1 MRVWVCELKLL
12 HLSRNVPLIKNQE
25 TTGSHH
31 VFFTVYCSGLV
42 LKTSS
47 PTWRS
52 SNAWR
57 HEGSDRVTLAILVTL
72 PMIGDPFL
80 VTCFRDLIVFV
91 FFSFLWRV
99 VFGPSRQWV
108 LLVMRGCIHLPNR
121 IRRCLSW
128 SSSGRRNPS
137 HYAQVFQRREAQS
150 FCWTAHPNMFLVRSR
165 VTYIVLYSISYY
177 YI

>member
-91 FFSFLWRV
+91 FFFFFVEGCLWTKPSVGLACHERLHPLTQPDPSVPILVVLRSKKSVSLRAGLPEKRGAKFLLDCA
-99 VFGPSRQWV
+99 S
-108 LLVMRGCIHLPNR
+108 
-121 IRRCLSW
+121 
-128 SSSGRRNPS
+128 
-137 HYAQVFQRREAQS
+137 
-150 FCWTAHPNMFLVRSR
+150 
-165 VTYIVLYSISYY
+165 
-177 YI
+177 